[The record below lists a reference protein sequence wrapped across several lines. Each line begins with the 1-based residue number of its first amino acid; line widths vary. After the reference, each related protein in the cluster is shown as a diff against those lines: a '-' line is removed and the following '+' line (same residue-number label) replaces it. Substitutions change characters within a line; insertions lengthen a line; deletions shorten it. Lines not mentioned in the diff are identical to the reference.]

1 MESLYAFLEKNSIYI
16 VMLIVLVIWLG
27 IYLFLW
33 KTDKRLADIEK
44 ELKEKENE

>member
-1 MESLYAFLEKNSIYI
+1 MESLYSFLEKNSIYI

-33 KTDKRLADIEK
+33 KTDKRLNEIEK
-44 ELKEKENE
+44 ELKGKENE

>member
-1 MESLYAFLEKNSIYI
+1 MEGLYSFLEKNSIYI

-33 KTDKRLADIEK
+33 KTDKRLKEIEK
-44 ELKEKENE
+44 ELKGKENE

>member
-1 MESLYAFLEKNSIYI
+1 LESLYAFLEKNSIYI

-33 KTDKRLADIEK
+33 KTDKRLKSIEK